1 VQLGVLNRVGR
12 GKFNI
17 GAAKNYIPEL
27 PPKIYSLNKKLKK
40 QFPFLTFCLWDTS
53 VLNEFMI
60 HQPGKFYLL
69 VEVEKESM
77 ESVFYF
83 LKENKYPVF
92 LNPGSDI
99 INKYLSSEKNAV
111 IVKLLVSEAPVQNIK
126 DVYTITIEKMLVDI
140 FCDDNIFSA
149 QQGSEIKYIFNEAFR
164 KYTINENRLLRYA
177 ERRRKKEDLIN
188 YLKTISTKPAAR
200 QDFGTK
206 NNLLPL
212 DKL

>member
-1 VQLGVLNRVGR
+1 
-12 GKFNI
+12 
-17 GAAKNYIPEL
+17 
-27 PPKIYSLNKKLKK
+27 
-40 QFPFLTFCLWDTS
+40 
-53 VLNEFMI
+53 
-60 HQPGKFYLL
+60 
-69 VEVEKESM
+69 
-77 ESVFYF
+77 
-83 LKENKYPVF
+83 
-92 LNPGSDI
+92 
-99 INKYLSSEKNAV
+99 
-111 IVKLLVSEAPVQNIK
+111 
-126 DVYTITIEKMLVDI
+126 MLVDI

-149 QQGSEIKYIFNEAFR
+149 QQGSEMKYIFNEAFR